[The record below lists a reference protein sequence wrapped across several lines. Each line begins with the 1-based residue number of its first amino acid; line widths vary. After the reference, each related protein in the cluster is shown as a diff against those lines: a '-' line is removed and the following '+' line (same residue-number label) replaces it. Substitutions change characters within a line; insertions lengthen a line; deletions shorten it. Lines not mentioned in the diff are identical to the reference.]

1 VIVTD
6 ATSADLPAL
15 QRLLAL
21 LFAQEAEF
29 HPDPVRQEAGLSLI
43 LGRPETGTVLAL
55 RDNAGGEAVGTV
67 GLLYTV
73 STFLGARV
81 ALLEDL
87 IVAPAFRGRGGGTLL
102 LDAAIARAKAEGCRR
117 ITLLTDA
124 GNEAAQALY
133 RSRGF
138 LSSPMR
144 PMRLAL

>member
-1 VIVTD
+1 MIVTD
-6 ATSADLPAL
+6 ATPADLPAL
-15 QRLLAL
+15 QRLLGL

-29 HPDPVRQEAGLSLI
+29 HPDPARQEAGLSLI
-43 LGRPETGTVLAL
+43 LGRPETGAVLAL
-55 RDNAGGEAVGTV
+55 RENENGPVLGTV

-87 IVAPAFRGRGGGTLL
+87 IIDPAFRGRGGGALL
-102 LDAAIARAKAEGCRR
+102 LDAAIARARAEGCKR

-133 RSRGF
+133 RRKGF
-138 LSSPMR
+138 LPSPMR